1 MKISSD
7 VRTTKGIVF
16 EDATSEEFKEGQERK
31 GDGKYNSSEDKKVS
45 GVSVKLIDVG
55 QIKI

>member
-31 GDGKYNSSEDKKVS
+31 GDGKYNSSEDKK
-45 GVSVKLIDVG
+45 
-55 QIKI
+55 